1 MLPAFPRSCS
11 NFFFNASLRFVSCSL
26 AFKNSC
32 SLCSCS
38 LCNLAS
44 FSASACSSG
53 DKFVG
58 LGVVWLF
65 NSVFFNKSS

>member
-11 NFFFNASLRFVSCSL
+11 NFFFSASLRWLSCSL

-44 FSASACSSG
+44 FSALACSKG
-53 DKFVG
+53 LKFVG
-58 LGVVWLF
+58 FGVVSFKFSL
-65 NSVFFNKSS
+65 VFNKSS

>member
-1 MLPAFPRSCS
+1 MLPALPRSCS
-11 NFFFNASLRFVSCSL
+11 NFFFKASLRLVSCSL

-44 FSASACSSG
+44 FSALACSNGLKGVCVVFCVFSCVFSG
-53 DKFVG
+53 F
-58 LGVVWLF
+58 
-65 NSVFFNKSS
+65 SC

>member
-1 MLPAFPRSCS
+1 MLPALPRSCS
-11 NFFFNASLRFVSCSL
+11 NFFFKASLRALSCSL

-44 FSASACSSG
+44 FSALTCSKGLKGSYVLSA
-53 DKFVG
+53 FVVG
-58 LGVVWLF
+58 LF
-65 NSVFFNKSS
+65 STEFKE